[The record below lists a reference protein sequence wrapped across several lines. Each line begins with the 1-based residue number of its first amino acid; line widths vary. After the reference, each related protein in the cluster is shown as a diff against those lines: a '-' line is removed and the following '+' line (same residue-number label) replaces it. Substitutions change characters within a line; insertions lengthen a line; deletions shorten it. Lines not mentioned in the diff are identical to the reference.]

1 MKQKLFEWDLR
12 LCILIHVYN
21 IYILLGRGVARGE
34 GEKCGFP
41 RQQSPRG
48 GKNGGKM
55 NILNEKN
62 SLSPLDK
69 F

>member
-1 MKQKLFEWDLR
+1 
-12 LCILIHVYN
+12 VYN